1 MNDIKTTL
9 QIEPQKSSKYKK
21 YLFISLL
28 FFLLGGGAYGVYHYK
43 KSNDIIKYKTVLA
56 QKRTIV
62 TKVLATG
69 NLEPM
74 NSVEV
79 GIEVSGTIREVLV
92 DYNDHVKAGAVM
104 AKLDTTRLTSALE
117 SSKAALLR
125 YEANIVEAKASLEYA
140 KNEYKRVEDIYR
152 STGGSYP
159 SKKEV
164 DEAHTALQKAK
175 ASYDV
180 SLAQAKQASFEVQ
193 TNKYNLDR
201 AVVLSPIDGI
211 VLERKAEVGQ
221 TVVAAMQ
228 TPILFKMAKDLTKM
242 RVILSVDEA
251 DIGEVKEGQKVE
263 FSVDAYSEKK
273 FYGTITQ
280 LRLNSEIVNGVV
292 TYDTVV
298 EVDNSELLLR
308 PGMTVS
314 AHITTSLQE
323 DMLSIPNSAL
333 RFTPPNED
341 AKPKNTTKYIWVL
354 QGDKAVAM
362 EVKTSKTDGLFTAIV
377 DSNLSMD
384 DLVIIGVDQ
393 EHDKHAK

>member
-1 MNDIKTTL
+1 MNDIRDTL
-9 QIEPQKSSKYKK
+9 QIEHRKNLKYKK
-21 YLFISLL
+21 YIFI
-28 FFLLGGGAYGVYHYK
+28 FVIFLAIAGGSYGLYHYK
-43 KSNDIIKYKTVLA
+43 KTNNTIRYKTVLP

-69 NLEPM
+69 NLEPT

-92 DYNDHVKAGAVM
+92 DYNDHVKAGTIM
-104 AKLDTTRLTSALE
+104 ARLDTTRLRSALD

-140 KNEYKRVEDIYR
+140 KNQYKRVDDIYK
-152 STGGSYP
+152 STNGSYP
-159 SKKEV
+159 SKKDV
-164 DEAHTALQKAK
+164 DEAYTTLQKAK

-180 SLAQAKQASFEVQ
+180 SVAQAKQASFEVE

-201 AVVLSPIDGI
+201 AVVVSPINGI
-211 VLERKAEVGQ
+211 VLQRKAEVGQ
-221 TVVAAMQ
+221 TVVASMQ

-251 DIGEVKEGQKVE
+251 DIGEVREGQKVE

-314 AHITTSLQE
+314 AYITTSISN

-341 AKPKNTTKYIWVL
+341 AKQKDAAKHIWIL
-354 QGDKAVAM
+354 KDKKAIKIDIKTLKSDGIYTAV
-362 EVKTSKTDGLFTAIV
+362 T

-384 DLVIIGVDQ
+384 DLVIIGVEKDN
-393 EHDKHAK
+393 DKRSK

>member
-1 MNDIKTTL
+1 MSDIKNTL
-9 QIEPQKSSKYKK
+9 QIEPKKSSKYKK

-28 FFLLGGGAYGVYHYK
+28 FFLLGGGGYGVYNYK
-43 KSNDIIKYKTVLA
+43 KSNDIIKYKTVLP

-69 NLEPM
+69 NLEPT

-92 DYNDHVKAGAVM
+92 DYNDRVKAGAVM
-104 AKLDTTRLTSALE
+104 AKLDTTRLKSALD

-140 KNEYKRVEDIYR
+140 KNEYKRVEDIYS

-164 DEAHTALQKAK
+164 DEAHTTLQKAK
-175 ASYDV
+175 ANYDV
-180 SLAQAKQASFEVQ
+180 ALAQAKQASFEVQ
-193 TNKYNLDR
+193 TNRYNLDR

-251 DIGEVKEGQKVE
+251 DIGEVKEGQNVE
-263 FSVDAYSEKK
+263 FSVDAYSDKK
-273 FYGTITQ
+273 FNGVITQ

-298 EVDNSELLLR
+298 EVDNAELLLR

-314 AHITTSLQE
+314 AYITTSISE

-341 AKPKNTTKYIWVL
+341 AKQKDATKHIWVF
-354 QGDKAVAM
+354 QEKKAIKK
-362 EVKTSKTDGLFTAIV
+362 EIKTSKSDGVYTAV
-377 DSNLSMD
+377 TDSNLSMD
-384 DLVIIGVDQ
+384 DLIIIGIEKNNDNFS
-393 EHDKHAK
+393 K